1 MFQGWKSTSLKP
13 WWRRDVEST
22 KQRSEVRPHFLI
34 RHGMSFQSWGQ
45 RRSVQIFM
53 FMIFHNNLDVY
64 HHIWDYD
71 ISYDIKKNYPM
82 NIYITIII
90 PWISRPI
97 FHRFDSGEPPSHDI
111 QTHDLWS
118 ASFPLWEKNGI
129 LMIKTNKP
137 YANHGAGIFTYKTG
151 PFFLGFLCCEKYSST
166 MVRIWVILTV
176 IPSSKLTVGPWKWPI
191 YSGN

>member
-1 MFQGWKSTSLKP
+1 MTSSRP
-13 WWRRDVEST
+13 RNRRIL
-22 KQRSEVRPHFLI
+22 PIFF
-34 RHGMSFQSWGQ
+34 RHGMCHSWGR

-64 HHIWDYD
+64 HNIWDYD
-71 ISYDIKKNYPM
+71 ISYDIKNYPM
-82 NIYITIII
+82 NIMIYINIII

-97 FHRFDSGEPPSHDI
+97 FHRFNSGEPPSHDI

-118 ASFPLWEKNGI
+118 ASFPLWEKVGI

-137 YANHGAGIFTYKTG
+137 HANHGAGIFTYKTG

-176 IPSSKLTVGPWKWPI
+176 IPSCKLTVGPWKWPI

>member
-1 MFQGWKSTSLKP
+1 MVFIACFTGWCFGTFFTFPYTVLGTIIPFDIIWLIFFRGVETHQPGMFQGWKSTSLKP

-71 ISYDIKKNYPM
+71 ISYDIKKK
-82 NIYITIII
+82 TI
-90 PWISRPI
+90 PWILWYTSI
-97 FHRFDSGEPPSHDI
+97 LLSHEY
-111 QTHDLWS
+111 
-118 ASFPLWEKNGI
+118 P
-129 LMIKTNKP
+129 
-137 YANHGAGIFTYKTG
+137 G
-151 PFFLGFLCCEKYSST
+151 PFFIASIQENLHP
-166 MVRIWVILTV
+166 MI
-176 IPSSKLTVGPWKWPI
+176 SKLMISDLHRSHYGKKWYI
-191 YSGN
+191 DDKDQ

>member
-1 MFQGWKSTSLKP
+1 MVFIACFTGWCFGTFFTFPYTVLGTIIPFDIIWLIFFRGVETHQPGMFQGWKSTSLKP

-71 ISYDIKKNYPM
+71 ISYDIFLKKKLSHEYYDIHQYYYPM
-82 NIYITIII
+82 NIPAHFSSLQFRRTSI
-90 PWISRPI
+90 PWYPNSM
-97 FHRFDSGEPPSHDI
+97 
-111 QTHDLWS
+111 DLWS
-118 ASFPLWEKNGI
+118 ASFPLWEK
-129 LMIKTNKP
+129 LV
-137 YANHGAGIFTYKTG
+137 Y
-151 PFFLGFLCCEKYSST
+151 
-166 MVRIWVILTV
+166 W
-176 IPSSKLTVGPWKWPI
+176 W
-191 YSGN
+191 